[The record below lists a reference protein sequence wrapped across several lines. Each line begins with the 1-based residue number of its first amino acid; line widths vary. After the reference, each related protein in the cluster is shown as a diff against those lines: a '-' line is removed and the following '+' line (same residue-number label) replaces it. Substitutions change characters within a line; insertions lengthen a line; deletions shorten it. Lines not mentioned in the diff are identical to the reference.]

1 MTRMFAIY
9 AAASLVI
16 VAGLGFA
23 LAASYRTEARHRG
36 VAEGRSEALLVAET
50 AVEPILDGRPLGDHL
65 STSETSQLDRLVAR
79 SVRSG
84 TILRL
89 RLRDLAGNV
98 VFSDDGSG
106 FKDKPEDD
114 ALEAAHGEI
123 VAHLTHL
130 NADSNDTG
138 PIGAEAVVPAR
149 RVGVLEVY
157 LPYAPINA
165 DVTSGL
171 HELYR
176 DMAIGLVVL
185 YLIFFAL
192 SFSLSRGLRQ
202 QVTRNKFLAEH
213 DLLTDLPNRAL
224 FHRYAKA
231 AIATA
236 VRDRSHTALAI
247 VDLDRFKEINDTLGH
262 NNGDELLTKLARRLA
277 AFTRPEDAVAR
288 LGGDEFGVI
297 LCDVDDPEEVLRRL
311 RTVIENEVEVSGL
324 PLSTESSI
332 GYVVIPDDGT
342 DVDEL
347 LQRADMA
354 MYVAKAQHAGVVR
367 YDPSQDHYNAADL
380 GLIAEL
386 RQAID
391 NNELVLHYQPKVTL
405 PHGEVDAVESLVRWQ
420 HPTQG
425 LLYPDRFVPLA
436 EQTDLMEKL
445 TEWVLGQALSDLGSG
460 STFTHI
466 AVSVNVSARNI
477 CHPQFAVQVIDALER
492 HGVPANRL
500 MLEITETALLTDPG
514 RATRA
519 LAELAA
525 LGVGVSIDD
534 FGIGQTSLSFLSSL
548 PVHELK
554 IDKGFV
560 TDMMSDPGH
569 AAIVRSII
577 DLGHNLALR
586 VVAEGVETENVAHE
600 LRRAGCDTAQGFLFA
615 RPMPLGDLRH
625 WVTRNA
631 GTRSAAVR

>member
-1 MTRMFAIY
+1 MARMFAVY

-16 VAGLGFA
+16 VVALGFA

-50 AVEPILDGRPLGDHL
+50 AVEPILDGRPLAAHL
-65 STSETSQLDRLVAR
+65 SPAETSQLDRLVAR

-84 TILRL
+84 TVLRL

-106 FKDKPEDD
+106 FRDKPEDE

-123 VAHLTHL
+123 VAELTHL

-138 PIGAEAVVPAR
+138 PIGPEAVEVYLPLQAGVPTR
-149 RVGVLEVY
+149 RVGVMEVY

-171 HELYR
+171 RELYR
-176 DMAIGLVVL
+176 DMAIGLGVL
-185 YLIFFAL
+185 YLILFAL
-192 SFSLSRGLRQ
+192 STSLSRGLRQ
-202 QVTRNKFLAEH
+202 QVRRNKFLAEH

-224 FHRYAKA
+224 FHRYATTA
-231 AIATA
+231 VATA
-236 VRDRSHTALAI
+236 VADGSHAALAI
-247 VDLDRFKEINDTLGH
+247 IDLDRFKEINDTLGH
-262 NNGDELLTKLARRLA
+262 HNGDELLTKLARRVA

-347 LQRADMA
+347 LQRADVA

-367 YDPSQDHYNAADL
+367 YDPAQDHYNAGNL
-380 GLIAEL
+380 SLIAEL

-405 PHGEVDAVESLVRWQ
+405 PHGEIDAVESLVRWQ

-436 EQTDLMEKL
+436 EQTDLME
-445 TEWVLGQALSDLGSG
+445 
-460 STFTHI
+460 
-466 AVSVNVSARNI
+466 
-477 CHPQFAVQVIDALER
+477 
-492 HGVPANRL
+492 
-500 MLEITETALLTDPG
+500 
-514 RATRA
+514 
-519 LAELAA
+519 
-525 LGVGVSIDD
+525 
-534 FGIGQTSLSFLSSL
+534 
-548 PVHELK
+548 
-554 IDKGFV
+554 
-560 TDMMSDPGH
+560 
-569 AAIVRSII
+569 
-577 DLGHNLALR
+577 
-586 VVAEGVETENVAHE
+586 
-600 LRRAGCDTAQGFLFA
+600 
-615 RPMPLGDLRH
+615 
-625 WVTRNA
+625 
-631 GTRSAAVR
+631 